1 MRTVGGLDG
10 RTGLGVGLRGHA
22 PERRRRRW
30 TSDIGGVSAVRG
42 FPRQVVDKGGDL
54 GRGEWPGE

>member
-10 RTGLGVGLRGHA
+10 GAGLGVGLRGHA

-30 TSDIGGVSAVRG
+30 TGDIGGVSAVRG
-42 FPRQVVDKGGDL
+42 FPRQVVDKGG
-54 GRGEWPGE
+54 GRGTATD